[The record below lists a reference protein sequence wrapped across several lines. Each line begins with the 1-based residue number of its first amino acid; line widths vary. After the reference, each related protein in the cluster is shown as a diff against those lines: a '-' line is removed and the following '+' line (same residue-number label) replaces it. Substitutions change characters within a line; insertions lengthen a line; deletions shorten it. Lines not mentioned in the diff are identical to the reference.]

1 MNIRLWHAVSDI
13 RFIRLITMLASL
25 MLSALAV
32 LLNDLPNTD
41 AYTYVKAAE
50 LALQHGPSAAFA
62 HYQWA
67 QLPLMMS
74 AVHYVTGMS
83 LFAAAN
89 VLNALLFALLSVC
102 FVSIVA
108 AMTPSRRVIWLAV
121 VCILLYPHLNEF
133 RAYII
138 RDIGYLAF
146 CLLAIYYLIVYT
158 ESLRLR
164 FGLYF
169 LTSCLAAACFRPEA
183 LLFLFLTPIAVLV
196 PKHSRVNLRQRA
208 FLRLQT
214 LSLLVIAAVG
224 GILAFVAF
232 DVTAQ
237 LSTFLSIYQP
247 FLSNLAPLFGADA
260 PMLEQAVFGDY
271 AAQFVGDYTA
281 IFLLIGLMAVL
292 IACIVDSLGL
302 AVVPLLVYGA
312 IRRFVRLPQPALAVI
327 VCWLA
332 VAALILVMFILLTR
346 FVTTRYTLLLAVL
359 VLVFVP
365 FVIDRGWS
373 LAASAGRK
381 GFGRWMAVLLVFAA
395 LDAHLSFGASKVH
408 LEQASLWIN
417 TSTRPGAA
425 LLTNEIHIAYQ
436 SGRVD
441 NYDEVR
447 RELPG
452 INLLAAP
459 PGTIIAVTPRRNF
472 QAQLDAGISN
482 GSLRLIR
489 EFPAERGASLLVFE
503 KEL

>member
-1 MNIRLWHAVSDI
+1 MNIRAWQVTNDI
-13 RFIRLITMLASL
+13 RFIKLITALASL
-25 MLSALAV
+25 LLSMLAIQ
-32 LLNDLPNTD
+32 LNELPNTD

-50 LALQHGPSAAFA
+50 LALSNGPAAAFA

-67 QLPLMMS
+67 NLPLMMS
-74 AVHYVTGMS
+74 AIHYVTGMS
-83 LFAAAN
+83 LFATAN
-89 VLNALLFALLSVC
+89 LINALLFALLSVS

-108 AMTPSRRVIWLAV
+108 AITPSRRTIWLAV
-121 VCILLYPHLNEF
+121 VCILMYPHLNEF
-133 RAYII
+133 RSYII

-146 CLLAIYYLIVYT
+146 CLLAVYYMIVYT

-164 FGLYF
+164 YGLYF
-169 LTSCLAAACFRPEA
+169 LLSCLAAALFRPEA

-196 PKHSRVNLRQRA
+196 PTHSRVNLRQRA

-214 LSLLVIAAVG
+214 LSLLVVVAMG
-224 GILAFVAF
+224 GSLAMLTL

-237 LSTFLSIYQP
+237 LSTFLNIYQP
-247 FLSNLAPLFGADA
+247 FLSNLAPLFGAEA
-260 PMLEQAVFGDY
+260 PVLEQAVFGDY

-281 IFLLIGLMAVL
+281 IFLAVGLLAVL
-292 IACIVDSLGL
+292 IACVVDSLGL
-302 AVVPLLVYGA
+302 AVMPLLIYGTL
-312 IRRFVRLPQPALAVI
+312 RRFVRLTQPALAVI

-332 VAALILVMFILLTR
+332 VAALVLVMFMLLTR
-346 FVTTRYTLLLAVL
+346 FVTTRYTLLFAVL
-359 VLVFVP
+359 VLIFLP

-381 GFGRWMAVLLVFAA
+381 DFGRWMLLLLVFAA
-395 LDAHLSFGASKVH
+395 LDAHLSFGASKLH
-408 LEQASLWIN
+408 LEQASRWIN
-417 TSTRPGAA
+417 TSTRPAA
-425 LLTNEIHIAYQ
+425 DLLTNEIHIAYQ

-452 INLLAAP
+452 TNLLAAP
-459 PGTIIAVTPRRNF
+459 PGTIIAVTPRRSF

-482 GSLRLIR
+482 GSLRLLR
-489 EFPAERGASLLVFE
+489 EFPAVRGASLLVFE